1 MPYFKDADDVY
12 ANLGLFLRQ
21 LAVDPELT
29 DALKRVDTTFQMRL
43 RNPDSVLTV
52 RTPGEERE
60 PQVDLGET
68 TLHPEVVLQLDADTA
83 HRFWLGELNAAVALA
98 NGDIRTRGP
107 VAKVLGLVPLVR
119 PGDTRYRTQLEAA
132 GREDLLQVPA

>member
-29 DALKRVDTTFQMRL
+29 DALKRVDTTFQLRL

-107 VAKVLGLVPLVR
+107 VSKILGLVPLVK
-119 PGDTRYRTQLEAA
+119 PGYTRYRTQLEAA
-132 GREDLLQVPA
+132 GREDLLHVPA

>member
-21 LAVDPELT
+21 LAVDPEMTGVLQ
-29 DALKRVDTTFQMRL
+29 RVDTTFQMRL

-60 PQVDLGET
+60 PQVDLGDT
-68 TLHPEVVLQLDADTA
+68 TLHPEVVIQLDADTA
-83 HRFWLGELNAAVALA
+83 HRFWLGRLNAAVALA

-107 VAKVLGLVPLVR
+107 ASKVLGIVPLVK
-119 PGDTRYRTQLEAA
+119 PGCPRYRSQLEAA
-132 GREDLLQVPA
+132 GREDLLAVS

>member
-29 DALKRVDTTFQMRL
+29 DALKRLDTTFQLRL
-43 RNPDSVLTV
+43 RNPESVLTM

-60 PQVDLGET
+60 PQVDLGDT
-68 TLHPEVVLQLDADTA
+68 TLHPEVVLQLDADMA
-83 HRFWLGELNAAVALA
+83 HRFWLGELNPAVALA
-98 NGDIRTRGP
+98 KGEIRTRGP
-107 VAKVLGLVPLVR
+107 VSKVLGLVPLVK
-119 PGDTRYRTQLEAA
+119 PGYTRYRTQLEAA
-132 GREDLLQVPA
+132 GREDLLHVPA